1 MGHPLLKDI
10 ADIQYKQ
17 PFEGSRIFNWK
28 DWVKR
33 ENPEELILGYI
44 EVSLQHV
51 LERINAIETHIAN
64 PSGRAFVRSSDRPQ
78 VGAEVLQ
85 QIAEPL
91 RLLNQRLDKIEG
103 QLSGGGSRQFD
114 GATGGASGE
123 RSQ

>member
-1 MGHPLLKDI
+1 MGHVLKDI
-10 ADIQYKQ
+10 ADIHYKA
-17 PFEGSRIFNWK
+17 PFEGSRFFNWK

-44 EVSLQHV
+44 EASLNHV
-51 LERINAIETHIAN
+51 LERISAVETHLAN
-64 PSGRAFVRSSDRPQ
+64 PAAGRAFIRSGDRPQ

-91 RLLNQRLDKIEG
+91 RLLNQRLDKIEE
-103 QLSGGGSRQFD
+103 QLSGGGGRQFD

-123 RSQ
+123 QSK